1 MHRVRVSGA
10 AHRAAHTPSSAA
22 APRLSLFS
30 PPRRH
35 TPSTRSRRSSS
46 PRAPGQRADII
57 GRTSSPRPIVHD
69 NARTRRTRTPSI
81 GSPCPVDPVTLIAC
95 ACAWGPCSNTNTVR
109 DARTG
114 DAYSLCAATRGPSQD
129 AATHS
134 APRAP
139 LTQHMIWSV
148 VSSGEDTTRTIRSS
162 SVPHTSDPRATSH
175 GRTHEPRCRSS
186 HDRMVGSEPLA
197 LQPCCR
203 AAPVPTHARPPHM
216 PTPHAHPTDVLPADG
231 HGHGGG
237 DDEPQERVRA
247 GHRT

>member
-1 MHRVRVSGA
+1 MLAVTTTNKTMKLAQLPIRVLSYNAPGVRVSGA

-129 AATHS
+129 AQRPTGTTHTAYDMERRIERRRHHTYNKVLQRATHLRPTGHV
-134 APRAP
+134 A
-139 LTQHMIWSV
+139 W
-148 VSSGEDTTRTIRSS
+148 
-162 SVPHTSDPRATSH
+162 SDPRAT
-175 GRTHEPRCRSS
+175 
-186 HDRMVGSEPLA
+186 
-197 LQPCCR
+197 
-203 AAPVPTHARPPHM
+203 
-216 PTPHAHPTDVLPADG
+216 LPFVA
-231 HGHGGG
+231 
-237 DDEPQERVRA
+237 
-247 GHRT
+247 